1 MKNVT
6 YTLTDYLITF
16 GILIAAVLFFLLSVT
31 GDANLLVKLILLAF
45 LLESLYSAVDL
56 LAWKLSFDDRHFVTR
71 SLFQKETTVSFD
83 EIVSANITTEARS
96 FNLMTIGK
104 QNLVILY
111 RNRRLCISMGM
122 TNADDFARTIRE
134 YHM

>member
-1 MKNVT
+1 M
-6 YTLTDYLITF
+6 
-16 GILIAAVLFFLLSVT
+16 IAVVLFFLLSVT
-31 GDANLLVKLILLAF
+31 GDANLLVKLILFAF

-56 LAWKLSFDDRHFVTR
+56 LAWKLSFDERHFVTR

-83 EIVSANITTEARS
+83 EIVSANITTDARS